1 MNFSKIDPMS
11 IVDGEGCRVTLFVS
25 GCRNHCPGCFNEA
38 TWDFSYGKEFTD
50 IEVNEIIV
58 ACNKP
63 YMAGLTILGGEPFEE
78 ENQPAVLDLM
88 RKFHAALPEKNIWVY
103 SGYVLH
109 RDLLAG
115 CRKHIDGVTDEILKL
130 ADVIV
135 DGPFIK
141 DMRDLTLRFRG
152 SGNQRILVNEGGVW
166 RQASNPVEA

>member
-38 TWDFSYGKEFTD
+38 TWDFAYGKEFTD
-50 IEVNEIIV
+50 IEVNEIIT

-78 ENQPAVLDLM
+78 ENQPAVLYLM
-88 RKFHAALPEKNIWVY
+88 RKFHEALPEKNIWVY
-103 SGYVLH
+103 TGYVVG
-109 RDLLAG
+109 RDIIEG
-115 CRKHIDGVTDEILKL
+115 GRKWVLGVTNCILGL

-141 DMRDLTLRFRG
+141 EKRDLTLRFRG
-152 SGNQRILVNEGGVW
+152 SSNQRILYKKDGFLH
-166 RQASNPVEA
+166 

>member
-1 MNFSKIDPMS
+1 MS

-50 IEVNEIIV
+50 IEVNEIIT

-78 ENQPAVLDLM
+78 ENQPAVLGLM
-88 RKFHAALPEKNIWVY
+88 RKFHAALPGKNIWVY
-103 SGYVLH
+103 SGYVLQ
-109 RDLLAG
+109 RDLLPG
-115 CRKHIDGVTDEILKL
+115 CRKHIEGVTDEILKL

-152 SGNQRILVNEGGVW
+152 SSNQRILVNEDGVW
-166 RQASNPVEA
+166 RQASNSVEA

>member
-38 TWDFSYGKEFTD
+38 TWDFAYGKEFTD
-50 IEVNEIIV
+50 IEVNEIIT
-58 ACNKP
+58 ACSKP

-88 RKFHAALPEKNIWVY
+88 RKFHEALPEKNIWVY
-103 SGYVLH
+103 TGYVMD
-109 RDLLAG
+109 RDLCPG
-115 CRKHIDGVTDEILKL
+115 GRKWVLGVTNCILDL

-141 DMRDLTLRFRG
+141 EKRDLTLRFRG
-152 SGNQRILVNEGGVW
+152 SSNQRILYKKDGFLG
-166 RQASNPVEA
+166 

>member
-38 TWDFSYGKEFTD
+38 TWDFAYGKEFTD
-50 IEVNEIIV
+50 IEVNEIIT
-58 ACNKP
+58 ACSKP

-88 RKFHAALPEKNIWVY
+88 RKFHEALPEKNIWVY
-103 SGYVLH
+103 TGYVVG
-109 RDLLAG
+109 RDLRPG
-115 CRKHIDGVTDEILKL
+115 GRKWVLGVTNCILDL

-141 DMRDLTLRFRG
+141 EKRDLTLRFRG
-152 SGNQRILVNEGGVW
+152 SSNQRILYKKDGFLH
-166 RQASNPVEA
+166 